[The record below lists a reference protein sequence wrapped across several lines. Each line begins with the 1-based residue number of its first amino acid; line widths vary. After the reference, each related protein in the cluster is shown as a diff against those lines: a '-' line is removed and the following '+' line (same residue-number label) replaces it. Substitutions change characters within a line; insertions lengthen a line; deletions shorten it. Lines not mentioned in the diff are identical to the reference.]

1 MEEGRDAMR
10 AMARTAPARASTMP
24 ASIDDV
30 DEHWIEAILGD
41 AGILRDGSVTRIE
54 RSVIGDQK
62 GFLSVTARV
71 AIDYDSAAVDAPRS
85 LVVKIEP
92 PAGVFRDAA
101 HRFDAFGREIRFY
114 RELAPRLSLR
124 LPRVWFA
131 DSRADGSALVMEDLT
146 GLDGA
151 DQLHG
156 MRHEQVV
163 ATVRAIARL
172 HAAYWNDDALAGL
185 HWMPEHDHFFDDGFA
200 EHWPHFLE
208 TYELRIGRAGREL
221 GERVR
226 ERKVWLEGRITKG
239 PTTVIHGDLR
249 ADNLLFTKDAPA
261 DEPVILDWQLANRT
275 LAAID
280 VARVMGG
287 SEPAAERSGHQVEVC
302 AAWHEALVAHGV
314 RGYALETALDDFRL
328 AALYCLFIP
337 VKGLYLAGPDAGT
350 RTARLLD
357 AMAERFYASALEL
370 DAGRLLD

>member
-1 MEEGRDAMR
+1 MT
-10 AMARTAPARASTMP
+10 AMAQVVPTRTRMP

-30 DEHWIEAILGD
+30 DERWIEQVLTD
-41 AGILRDGSVTRIE
+41 AGFLHDARVTRVE
-54 RSVIGDQK
+54 RRVIGDQK

-71 AIDYDSAAVDAPRS
+71 AIEYDRPAGTAPRS

-92 PAGVFRDAA
+92 PAGVFLDTAR
-101 HRFDAFGREIRFY
+101 RFDAFAREIRFY
-114 RELAPRLSLR
+114 RDMAPTLSLR

-131 DSRADGSALVMEDLT
+131 DTRPDGSALVMEDLT
-146 GLDGA
+146 GLECA

-163 ATVRAIARL
+163 ATVRAAARL
-172 HAAYWNDDALAGL
+172 HAAYWSNDALAAL

-200 EHWPHFLE
+200 EHWPHFVE
-208 TYELRIGRAGREL
+208 TYELRVGRAALKL

-226 ERKVWLEGRITKG
+226 ERKTWLEARIAAR
-239 PTTVIHGDLR
+239 PTSVAHGDLR
-249 ADNLLFTKDAPA
+249 ADNLLFTKGEPGA
-261 DEPVILDWQLANRT
+261 EPVILDWQLANRT

-302 AAWHEALVAHGV
+302 AAWHEALVANGV
-314 RGYALETALDDFRL
+314 RGYSLEEALDDFRL

-357 AMAERFYASALEL
+357 AMAERFYASALEI